1 METVVN
7 TEAVK
12 DRLARIDVAQV
23 VLTRVW
29 KVCGKDTDVF
39 ATALKR
45 MAKSEFRRK
54 VRGKDIDLSLLPPDY
69 GSMEV
74 SEIDKWTAE
83 PETRRV
89 VEVRDGQLLTSEG
102 RAVDIDLVDS
112 IDLLDM
118 ADRVEYLYRMQ
129 EKIKGHE
136 D

>member
-1 METVVN
+1 METVIN

-54 VRGKDIDLSLLPPDY
+54 VKGKDIDLSLLPPDY

-74 SEIDKWTAE
+74 SEIGKWTAE

-112 IDLLDM
+112 IDLLDI

>member
-29 KVCGKDTDVF
+29 KVCGEDTDVF

>member
-1 METVVN
+1 METVIN

-74 SEIDKWTAE
+74 SEIGKWTAE

-112 IDLLDM
+112 IDLLDI

>member
-1 METVVN
+1 METVIN

-54 VRGKDIDLSLLPPDY
+54 VKGKDMDLSLLPPDY

-74 SEIDKWTAE
+74 SEIGKWTAE

-112 IDLLDM
+112 IDLLDI

>member
-1 METVVN
+1 METVIN
-7 TEAVK
+7 TEAVR
-12 DRLARIDVAQV
+12 DRHVRIDVAQV

-69 GSMEV
+69 GAMEV

-89 VEVRDGQLLTSEG
+89 VEVRDGLLLTAEG

-112 IDLLDM
+112 IDLLDI

-129 EKIKGHE
+129 EKMKGHE